1 MAGDDIAYLSADEL
15 TSAYR
20 SGKLSPVEMAEALF
34 ARLAALQPKLN
45 AFCVV
50 DRDGALAAA
59 RASEARW
66 RAGAPL
72 SPLDGVPATIK
83 DLMLTR
89 GLPTLRGSHLIDP
102 NQDWPED
109 SPAVARLKEAG
120 AVILGKTTTPEFG
133 WIAVGDSPLTGITR
147 NPWNLART
155 PGWQQREQRRRPARR
170 GSASST
176 SAATGAGSIR
186 VPACFSGVFGI
197 KPTFGRVP
205 AYPPSPMGLL
215 SHHGP
220 ICRSVADAAAMLDAI
235 GRPDPRDP
243 FWLPAPDG
251 SFLDGI
257 GAGVKGW
264 KIAYSPDL
272 GYARVDPEIAACVAD
287 AARQFAALGAH
298 VEEIG
303 KIFDS
308 PREALLTLWGAGAAR
323 IVAGIPAERLKQC
336 DPGFVVVCETGAKID
351 AVDYVGADLQ
361 RTALGRTMGAFH
373 EKYDLLLTPM
383 MPVPALPVGEDLNSP
398 DDKHWVDWSPFSYPF
413 NMTRQPAASIPCGLT
428 RDGLP
433 IGLQIVGK
441 LHADDKACCAPPG
454 PSRRPSRCAVRRSEE
469 RHARVK
475 KPWAQDHRHRR
486 ARRRRHQNHSGR
498 SQGL

>member
-1 MAGDDIAYLSADEL
+1 MAGEDIAYLSAAEL
-15 TSAYR
+15 ASAYR
-20 SGKLSPVEMAEALF
+20 SGKLSPVEVAEALF
-34 ARLAALQPKLN
+34 ARLDALQPKLN

-50 DRDGALAAA
+50 DRDGAMEAA

-66 RAGAPL
+66 RAGKPL
-72 SPLDGVPATIK
+72 SPVDGVPATIK

-102 NQDWPED
+102 NQDWSED

-147 NPWNLART
+147 NPWNPERT
-155 PGWQQREQRRRPARR
+155 PG
-170 GSASST
+170 GS
-176 SAATGAGSIR
+176 SAGAAAACAAGIGVLNLGSDGAGSIR
-186 VPACFSGVFGI
+186 IPSCFSGVFGI

-220 ICRSVADAAAMLDAI
+220 LCRSVADAAAMLDLI

-243 FWLPAPDG
+243 YWLPPPET
-251 SFLDGI
+251 SFLDSIEG
-257 GAGVKGW
+257 GVKGW
-264 KIAYSPDL
+264 RIAYSPDL
-272 GYARVDPEIAACVAD
+272 GYARVDPEIADCAAQ
-287 AARQFAALGAH
+287 AARQFEALGAH
-298 VEEIG
+298 VDEID

-323 IVAGIPAERLKQC
+323 IVAGIPTERLKQC
-336 DPGFVVVCETGAKID
+336 DPGFVAVAEAGARIG
-351 AVDYVGADLQ
+351 AVDYLGADLA

-398 DDKHWVDWSPFSYPF
+398 DDKHWIDWSPFSYPF

-428 RDGLP
+428 SNGLP
-433 IGLQIVGK
+433 IGLQIVGQ
-441 LHADDKACCAPPG
+441 LHADAKVLRAARAFETTQPE
-454 PSRRPSRCAVRRSEE
+454 RRP
-469 RHARVK
+469 
-475 KPWAQDHRHRR
+475 PI
-486 ARRRRHQNHSGR
+486 
-498 SQGL
+498 